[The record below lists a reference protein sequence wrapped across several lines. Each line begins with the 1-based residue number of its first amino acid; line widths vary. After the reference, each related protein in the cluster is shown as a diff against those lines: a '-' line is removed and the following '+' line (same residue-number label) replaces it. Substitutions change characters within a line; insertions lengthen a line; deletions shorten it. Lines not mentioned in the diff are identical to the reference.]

1 MTEPAPPDGPVRD
14 RDVLFERCQRFLS
27 GHGRP
32 RLSDV
37 LAELAQEAAP
47 DEELDRYGRG
57 PLVAAFEQEVAALLG
72 QEAAVFLPSGTMA
85 QQIALRLW
93 SERRGSRTVAFHPT
107 CHLEVHEDKAYQ
119 VLHGLHGRLVGDP
132 RGVLTLTALQEV
144 AEPLAALLLELPQRE
159 IGGQLPSWGELVAQT
174 TWARERGIAVHMDG
188 ARLWEARPF
197 YGRSYAA
204 IAALFDSVYVSF
216 YKGVGAIAG
225 AALAGPA
232 DFIAEA
238 RLWQHRHG
246 GTLVRLFPLVLSA
259 RLNLRR
265 RLERFP
271 GYHQRAIAVAEVLR
285 GIPGVVVR
293 PDPPHA
299 HMMHVFLPGAPARL
313 LEASLDI
320 AAQEGVGLFYALQAS
335 EVPGYALTEVVIG
348 DAAEALSDAEIE
360 AYVRRVVVA
369 GAG

>member
-1 MTEPAPPDGPVRD
+1 
-14 RDVLFERCQRFLS
+14 
-27 GHGRP
+27 
-32 RLSDV
+32 
-37 LAELAQEAAP
+37 
-47 DEELDRYGRG
+47 
-57 PLVAAFEQEVAALLG
+57 
-72 QEAAVFLPSGTMA
+72 
-85 QQIALRLW
+85 
-93 SERRGSRTVAFHPT
+93 
-107 CHLEVHEDKAYQ
+107 
-119 VLHGLHGRLVGDP
+119 
-132 RGVLTLTALQEV
+132 
-144 AEPLAALLLELPQRE
+144 
-159 IGGQLPSWGELVAQT
+159 
-174 TWARERGIAVHMDG
+174 
-188 ARLWEARPF
+188 
-197 YGRSYAA
+197 
-204 IAALFDSVYVSF
+204 VYVSF

-246 GTLVRLFPLVLSA
+246 GTLMHIFPLVLSA

-271 GYHQRAIAVAEVLR
+271 AYHERAVAVAQALTR
-285 GIPGVVVR
+285 IPGVRVC
-293 PDPPHA
+293 PDPPQA
-299 HMMHVFLPGAPARL
+299 HMMQVFLPGAPARL